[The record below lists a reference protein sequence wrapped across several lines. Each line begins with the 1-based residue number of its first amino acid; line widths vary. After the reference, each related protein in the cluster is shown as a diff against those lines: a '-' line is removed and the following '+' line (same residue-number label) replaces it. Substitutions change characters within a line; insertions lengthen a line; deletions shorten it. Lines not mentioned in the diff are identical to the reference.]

1 MRFGRAGVVKPVLPV
16 AGLTL
21 VRRDSVAALA
31 EAYLRAPYLDDG
43 TPVALPA
50 TTTDPEVSRAEV
62 QRVADEVATPATAS
76 DLTLVVDGTPVTVTP
91 AAIAAALTFGPD
103 GNGSLAPRLDGAAL
117 RTAIG
122 APLAAV
128 ETPATDASFRIRSG
142 TPDRRTVPVWS
153 RGAARH
159 ACRLPCCPR

>member
-1 MRFGRAGVVKPVLPV
+1 M
-16 AGLTL
+16 
-21 VRRDSVAALA
+21 AALA

-43 TPVALPA
+43 TPVSLAA

-62 QRVADEVATPATAS
+62 QRVATEVATPATAS

-91 AAIAAALTFGPD
+91 AAIAAALTFAPD
-103 GNGSLAPRLDGAAL
+103 GKGSLAPRLDGAAL
-117 RTAIG
+117 HTAIG
-122 APLAAV
+122 APLTAV
-128 ETPATDASFRIRSG
+128 ETPATDA
-142 TPDRRTVPVWS
+142 TLPDPVRHAHRRTVPVWS